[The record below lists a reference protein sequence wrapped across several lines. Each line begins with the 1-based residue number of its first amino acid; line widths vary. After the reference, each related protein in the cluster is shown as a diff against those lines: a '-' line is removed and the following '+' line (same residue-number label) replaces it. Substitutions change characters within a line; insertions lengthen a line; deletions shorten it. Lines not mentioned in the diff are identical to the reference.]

1 MALFAAKLEKLNK
14 THKQPQ
20 LFSIVLLQIC
30 PVNIYTKPFKSSYK
44 KQTQYLCKKQRQLE
58 LTNRKAHYEYFFELT
73 YTAGMVLSGTE
84 IKSLRAGKASFN
96 DSYCL
101 FDNGELFVKSLHIS
115 EYSFGTYSNHEPL
128 QERKLLLNKR
138 ELKKLENKV
147 KEKGYSIIP
156 LRLFLAESG
165 YFKMEIGLGKGKK
178 SFDKRNTIKERES
191 DRDIKRKYGV

>member
-1 MALFAAKLEKLNK
+1 MPGTLPSARTPTTAKASNK
-14 THKQPQ
+14 CSTLTFVQME
-20 LFSIVLLQIC
+20 IV
-30 PVNIYTKPFKSSYK
+30 
-44 KQTQYLCKKQRQLE
+44 
-58 LTNRKAHYEYFFELT
+58 NRKAHHDYFFEQS
-73 YTAGMVLSGTE
+73 YIAGMVLSGTE

-96 DSYCL
+96 DSYCV
-101 FDNGELFVKSLHIS
+101 FHNGELFVKSLHIS

-138 ELKKLENKV
+138 ELKKLEGKI

-156 LRLFLAESG
+156 LRMFLAESG

-178 SFDKRNTIKERES
+178 VHDKRDSIKEREM